1 MINQADSLYL
11 KPGEIFYADTP
22 MVVNTVL
29 GSCVSITM
37 FVRRL
42 GIGMMSHC
50 ILPSS
55 TEALKRGEDIMKYVD
70 CAILYMHKKMSG
82 CGAEKRE
89 TEVKLFGGSA
99 MFSVES
105 ETNGIGVKNVH
116 AAESLLRSLGYCIM
130 KSDTGG
136 SYTRNL
142 SFSLSNGI
150 VNIKRTT
157 VFQDETPVCSI
168 RGRQFAI
175 FPE

>member
-1 MINQADSLYL
+1 MYCSFGRVYL
-11 KPGEIFYADTP
+11 KPGEIFFSDRHT
-22 MVVNTVL
+22 VVNTVL

-37 FVRRL
+37 YVPRL
-42 GIGMMSHC
+42 KAGMISHC
-50 ILPSS
+50 VLP
-55 TEALKRGEDIMKYVD
+55 TALGAIKRGEDAMKYVD

>member
-1 MINQADSLYL
+1 MLYSFGCVYL
-11 KPGEIFYADTP
+11 KPGEIFFSDTRTI
-22 MVVNTVL
+22 VNTVL
-29 GSCVSITM
+29 GSCVSVTM
-37 FVRRL
+37 YVPRL
-42 GIGMMSHC
+42 KTGMISHC
-50 ILPSS
+50 VLP
-55 TEALKRGEDIMKYVD
+55 TALGVIKRGEDAMKYVD
-70 CAILYMHKKMSG
+70 CAVLYMHKKISG

-105 ETNGIGVKNVH
+105 ETNGIGIKNV
-116 AAESLLRSLGYCIM
+116 AAARSILHSLGYCII

-142 SFSLSNGI
+142 SFSLADGI

-157 VFQDETPVCSI
+157 VFQNETPVCSI
-168 RGRQFAI
+168 RGRQLAI

>member
-1 MINQADSLYL
+1 MFYSCGRVYL
-11 KPGEIFYADTP
+11 KPGEIFFSDNHE
-22 MVVNTVL
+22 VVSTVL
-29 GSCVSITM
+29 GSCVSVTM
-37 FVRRL
+37 YVER
-42 GIGMMSHC
+42 IKTGMISHC
-50 ILPSS
+50 VLP
-55 TEALKRGEDIMKYVD
+55 TALGAIKRGEDAMKYVD

-105 ETNGIGVKNVH
+105 ETCGIGTKNVA

-142 SFSLSNGI
+142 SFNLANGI

-157 VFQDETPVCSI
+157 VLQEETPIGSI
-168 RGRQFAI
+168 RTRQLAI